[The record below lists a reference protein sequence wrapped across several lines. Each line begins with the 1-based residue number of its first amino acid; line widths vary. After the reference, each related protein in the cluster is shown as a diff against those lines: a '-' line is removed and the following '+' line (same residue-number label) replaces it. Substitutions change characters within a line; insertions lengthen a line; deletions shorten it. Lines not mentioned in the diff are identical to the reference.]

1 MADKSINDLP
11 AVESLADDGLLP
23 VYQDGGAKR
32 LTGAQLSQYAGDA
45 AVDAVTEQAEEIT
58 KAASKTA
65 TEAATAAA
73 SSASAAAGSAAAA
86 KANADAVDPD
96 EINSRIALKADN
108 LYFDE
113 DTKLL
118 YLTSGGEIIGDGIK
132 VSVGGSGGGGGGS
145 DNNAVLTLSNTT
157 GWIFKSI
164 AAGASCSL
172 SVSWSSLE
180 DGLATG
186 GGVLKVTVNGAQKLT
201 QQVAQGAVTVDVGAY
216 LSPGTNAVKINVSDV
231 YGNSRTLSFSITAVA
246 LSLSSSFDAS
256 VPYTGAIAYPYTPTG
271 TAAKIMHFKLDG
283 VELETVTV
291 TASGRQQTYT
301 IPAQT
306 HGSHSLEVWFTA
318 TVDGESVSS
327 NVLRYDLICTAEGS
341 TTPIIASA
349 WQQATAEQY
358 STLAIPYIVYN
369 PSGLT
374 AEITLKVGST
384 VLKTLTV
391 DRTEQVWSYRADE
404 VGALSLSIVCGSVS
418 KTFVTTVT
426 ESTVNVEAETAD
438 LALHLTASGRSN
450 TEANKASWSY
460 GNIAASLTG
469 FNWTSDGWVTDADGI
484 TALRVAGDARVTIP
498 LQIFAQDFRTTG
510 KTIELEFATR
520 DVMDYD
526 ATVISCLSGGRGIKV
541 TAQKASLTSEQSEV
555 STQYKED
562 EHVRLAFV
570 VEKRAENRL
579 ILVYINGILSGAVQY
594 PTDDDFSQSS
604 PVGISIGSN
613 ACTTDIYGI
622 RVYNN
627 SLTRYQV
634 LNNWIADSQAIDD
647 LLARYQRNKIY
658 DDYGQIVI
666 DDLPQDLP
674 YLILEGPELPQY
686 KGDKK
691 TVSGSFTDPTDSSRN
706 FTFTG
711 ASINV
716 QGTSSQYYARKNYK
730 VTFKGGFV
738 VDGVTAAKYA
748 LRPGAIP
755 VDTFTFKADVASSEG
770 ANNVELVRLY
780 NDACPY
786 QTPPQEAN
794 SAVRQGIDGFPMV
807 IFWRHGDET
816 TFLGKYN
823 FNNDKGTPEV
833 YGFAE
838 GDESWEILNN
848 TSDRVLWKSADFTG
862 DWTGDFEGRYPD
874 GNTDTTKLAAL
885 AAWLASTDQ
894 SAVTSDADKAAR
906 LAKFKSE
913 LPDHLELQSAL
924 FYYLFTELF
933 LMVDSRA
940 KNAFPS
946 HLGTDKWCWLPY
958 DFDTAIGTNNEGALV
973 FGYALEDIDQ
983 VGTADVFNGQ
993 NSVMW
998 VNLRQAYGPEIAAM
1012 YQSLRSTGKLSYALV
1027 EEMFESHQ
1035 AKWPEAIFNE
1045 DAYFKYLQPLI
1056 EDGTSAYLSMLQ
1068 GSKAEQRKWW
1078 LYNRFRYLDAK
1089 YNAGDAL
1096 TDTITLRGYA
1106 KDNISVTPYADI
1118 YASVKYGSYL
1128 VQKRALRGSSYV
1140 LECPLDNV
1148 NDTEIYVYSASQLKA
1163 IGDLSGLKVGYAE
1176 FSLATRLQSLKL
1188 GDSTESYSNPNL
1200 TELYLGNNRLLTT
1213 LDVRNCPNLTMAVD
1227 VSGCTGLEH
1236 AYFDGTAI
1244 TGLTLPNGGVLKT
1257 LHLPATVTNLTVRNQ
1272 GGITDFSMPS
1282 YGAITTL
1289 RVENSPAIPAK
1300 DILSAMAANSRV
1312 RLLGVSWS
1320 FETAADILSLLDTL
1334 DTMRGL
1340 DEQGNNV
1347 DKAQVSGTV
1356 STANITGAQL
1366 ADIHSRYPDLTVVY
1380 QHITSQL
1387 KFYNGSTLLQTV
1399 DVADGGDGAYTGST
1413 PTKASTAQYSYTFA
1427 GWALTDG
1434 GPVDANALK
1443 AVTADRNVYAAFTAT
1458 VRTYTVRFYNGSTL
1472 LQTSSNIP
1480 YGGSASYT
1488 GTTPT
1493 KEGDYEFTGW
1503 SPSPSNITGDTNCY
1517 AQFRFTGLPGIAWT
1531 QSNIISGN
1539 FYGVDF
1545 GDNLW
1550 VAAGSTGMYYST
1562 DGKNW
1567 TQSNITEDVSA
1578 NNLVHANGL
1587 WVVGCSSMYYS
1598 TDGKNWTA
1606 GTMLSGSFKNPD
1618 TVAFANNLW
1627 VGYSQ
1632 GGRGM
1637 YYSTDGK
1644 NWTQSN
1650 IISGNFYGVDF
1661 GDNLWVAAGSTG
1673 MYYSTDGK
1681 NWTQSNV
1688 ASSFSGV
1695 AYADGLWVAGSNN
1708 GNGIYYSTDGKNW
1721 TQSNITSGRYNYF
1734 HKSNGLWVVASNNGN
1749 GIYYS
1754 TDGKNWTPSNITSG
1768 RYSPPVRGGEL
1779 WVVGSRTAD
1788 GLKYSA
1794 DGKSWTQSSNI
1805 VNGRFTMVAFADDLW
1820 VAACSDDKGLYYS
1833 E

>member
-58 KAASKTA
+58 KEASKTA

-73 SSASAAAGSAAAA
+73 SSASAAAGSAATA

-186 GGVLKVTVNGAQKLT
+186 GGVLKVAVNGAQKLT

-216 LSPGTNAVKINVSDV
+216 LSPGTNAVKVNISDV

-271 TAAKIMHFKLDG
+271 TATKIMHFKLDG
-283 VELETVTV
+283 TELETVTV

-327 NVLRYDLICTAEGS
+327 NVLRYDLICTVEGT

-384 VLKTLTV
+384 VLKSLTV

-404 VGALSLSIVCGSVS
+404 VGALSLSIVCGSVT
-418 KTFVTTVT
+418 KTFSTTVT

-450 TEANKASWSY
+450 TEANKSSWSY
-460 GNIAASLTG
+460 GSIAASLTG

-484 TALRVAGDARVTIP
+484 TALRVAGDARVTVP

-604 PVGISIGSN
+604 PAGISIGSN

-647 LLARYQRNKIY
+647 LLARYQRNKVY

-691 TVSGSFTDPTDSSRN
+691 TVSGSFVDPTDSSRN
-706 FTFTG
+706 FTFSG

-738 VDGVTAAKYA
+738 VGGVTAAKYA

-848 TSDRVLWKSADFTG
+848 TSDRVLWKNADFTG

-1027 EEMFESHQ
+1027 EEMFEAHQ

-1045 DAYFKYLQPLI
+1045 DAYFKYLAPLI

-1106 KDNISVTPYADI
+1106 KANISVTPYADI

-1148 NDTEIYVYSASQLKA
+1148 NDTEIYVYSASQLKV

-1188 GDSTESYSNPNL
+1188 GDSAESYSNPNL

-1399 DVADGGDGAYTGST
+1399 DVVDGGDGAYTGST

-1427 GWALTDG
+1427 GWSLTDG

-1472 LQTSSNIP
+1472 LQTSTNIP

-1488 GTTPT
+1488 GTTPVDPT
-1493 KEGDYEFTGW
+1493 GDGREFEGW
-1503 SPSPSNITGDTNCY
+1503 SPSPSNITGNTDCY
-1517 AQFRFTGLPGIAWT
+1517 AQYASALEVAEITDTWEQILAAVADGTYRSKYKVGNYKPLDLGSEGTVNMQIAGFNKDTLADGSGTAAISWISKELLAT
-1531 QSNIISGN
+1531 SRRMNPPLEGESGN
-1539 FYGVDF
+1539 YLEGTGAINGWEKCEMRSYLKETVKPLIPENVRNGIKSINKTQLAYTPTATRFDQTTVD
-1545 GDNLW
+1545 DVWLPSNL
-1550 VAAGSTGMYYST
+1550 
-1562 DGKNW
+1562 
-1567 TQSNITEDVSA
+1567 E
-1578 NNLVHANGL
+1578 L
-1587 WVVGCSSMYYS
+1587 
-1598 TDGKNWTA
+1598 
-1606 GTMLSGSFKNPD
+1606 
-1618 TVAFANNLW
+1618 
-1627 VGYSQ
+1627 GYS
-1632 GGRGM
+1632 
-1637 YYSTDGK
+1637 
-1644 NWTQSN
+1644 
-1650 IISGNFYGVDF
+1650 
-1661 GDNLWVAAGSTG
+1661 
-1673 MYYSTDGK
+1673 
-1681 NWTQSNV
+1681 
-1688 ASSFSGV
+1688 
-1695 AYADGLWVAGSNN
+1695 
-1708 GNGIYYSTDGKNW
+1708 NGIYATLFPDSASRVKRKQGA
-1721 TQSNITSGRYNYF
+1721 TSAEDWWLRSGSGAEYF
-1734 HKSNGLWVVASNNGN
+1734 DEVA
-1749 GIYYS
+1749 
-1754 TDGKNWTPSNITSG
+1754 P
-1768 RYSPPVRGGEL
+1768 RGGVTGDISRYIYG
-1779 WVVGSRTAD
+1779 VVLCFCT
-1788 GLKYSA
+1788 
-1794 DGKSWTQSSNI
+1794 
-1805 VNGRFTMVAFADDLW
+1805 
-1820 VAACSDDKGLYYS
+1820 
-1833 E
+1833 

>member
-58 KAASKTA
+58 QKATKTA

-73 SSASAAAGSAAAA
+73 SSASAAAGSAATA

-164 AAGASCSL
+164 AAGASCPL
-172 SVSWSSLE
+172 SISWSSLE

-201 QQVAQGAVTVDVGAY
+201 QQVSQGAVTVDVGGY
-216 LSPGTNAVKINVSDV
+216 LSSGTNAVKINVSDV

-271 TAAKIMHFKLDG
+271 TATKIMHFKLDG
-283 VELETVTV
+283 TELETVTV

-327 NVLRYDLICTAEGS
+327 NVLRYDLICTVEGT

-404 VGALSLSIVCGSVS
+404 VGALSLSIVCGSVT
-418 KTFVTTVT
+418 KTFATTVT

-450 TEANKASWSY
+450 TEANKSSWSY
-460 GNIAASLTG
+460 GSIAASLTG

-484 TALRVAGDARVTIP
+484 TALRVAGDARVAIP

-613 ACTTDIYGI
+613 SCTTDIYGI

-647 LLARYQRNKIY
+647 LLARYQRNKVY

-691 TVSGSFTDPTDSSRN
+691 TVSGSFVDPTDSSRN
-706 FTFTG
+706 FTFSG

-833 YGFAE
+833 YGFSE

-848 TSDRVLWKSADFTG
+848 TSDRVLWKNADFTG

-993 NSVMW
+993 GSVMW

-1012 YQSLRSTGKLSYALV
+1012 YQNLRSTGKLSYALV
-1027 EEMFESHQ
+1027 EEMFETHQ

-1106 KDNISVTPYADI
+1106 KANISVTPYADI

-1188 GDSTESYSNPNL
+1188 GDSAESYSNPNL

-1236 AYFDGTAI
+1236 VYFDGTAI

-1320 FETAADILSLLDTL
+1320 FDMAADILSLLDTL

-1356 STANITGAQL
+1356 STTNITGAQL

-1387 KFYNGSTLLQTV
+1387 KFYNGATLLQTV
-1399 DVADGGDGAYTGST
+1399 DVVDGGDGAYTGST

-1434 GPVDANALK
+1434 GPVDANATK
-1443 AVTADRNVYAAFTAT
+1443 AVTADRNVYAAFTVT

-1472 LQTSSNIP
+1472 LQTSPNIP

-1503 SPSPSNITGDTNCY
+1503 SPSPSNITGNTDCY
-1517 AQFRFTGLPGIAWT
+1517 AQFKYTGMPGIVWLGSNLSN
-1531 QSNIISGN
+1531 QSMYTSSLAHGN
-1539 FYGVDF
+1539 G
-1545 GDNLW
+1545 LW
-1550 VAAGSTGMYYST
+1550 VAGTENGLYYSE
-1562 DGKNW
+1562 DGKTW
-1567 TQSNITEDVSA
+1567 TQSNITAGSFGAVA
-1578 NNLVHANGL
+1578 HGNGL
-1587 WVVGCSSMYYS
+1587 WVAGFGNGLYYS
-1598 TDGKNWTA
+1598 EDGKT
-1606 GTMLSGSFKNPD
+1606 
-1618 TVAFANNLW
+1618 
-1627 VGYSQ
+1627 
-1632 GGRGM
+1632 
-1637 YYSTDGK
+1637 
-1644 NWTQSN
+1644 WTQSN
-1650 IISGNFYGVDF
+1650 ITASGWGR
-1661 GDNLWVAAGSTG
+1661 GI
-1673 MYYSTDGK
+1673 
-1681 NWTQSNV
+1681 
-1688 ASSFSGV
+1688 
-1695 AYADGLWVAGSNN
+1695 AYADGLWVAAVNTTGL
-1708 GNGIYYSTDGKNW
+1708 YYSTNGKVWIQSNVTSATVYCVLFANGRWIAGAKDSRGKYSLDGKTWSEFSSSRGYNNLQNVCHNDGLLVAASGNGQGLLYSEDGETW
-1721 TQSNITSGRYNYF
+1721 TQSNITAGSFGAVA
-1734 HKSNGLWVVASNNGN
+1734 HGNGLWVAGGN
-1749 GIYYS
+1749 STKDSMYYS
-1754 TDGKNWTPSNITSG
+1754 EDGKTWAKSNIINAKTIALSH
-1768 RYSPPVRGGEL
+1768 
-1779 WVVGSRTAD
+1779 A
-1788 GLKYSA
+1788 
-1794 DGKSWTQSSNI
+1794 N
-1805 VNGRFTMVAFADDLW
+1805 NLW
-1820 VAACSDDKGLYYS
+1820 VAGVDNQMAYSEDGKAWTRGTEVPRPSAVIFADGVWVVTGSYGLYYS

>member
-1 MADKSINDLP
+1 M
-11 AVESLADDGLLP
+11 
-23 VYQDGGAKR
+23 
-32 LTGAQLSQYAGDA
+32 
-45 AVDAVTEQAEEIT
+45 
-58 KAASKTA
+58 
-65 TEAATAAA
+65 
-73 SSASAAAGSAAAA
+73 
-86 KANADAVDPD
+86 
-96 EINSRIALKADN
+96 
-108 LYFDE
+108 
-113 DTKLL
+113 
-118 YLTSGGEIIGDGIK
+118 
-132 VSVGGSGGGGGGS
+132 
-145 DNNAVLTLSNTT
+145 
-157 GWIFKSI
+157 
-164 AAGASCSL
+164 
-172 SVSWSSLE
+172 
-180 DGLATG
+180 
-186 GGVLKVTVNGAQKLT
+186 
-201 QQVAQGAVTVDVGAY
+201 
-216 LSPGTNAVKINVSDV
+216 
-231 YGNSRTLSFSITAVA
+231 
-246 LSLSSSFDAS
+246 
-256 VPYTGAIAYPYTPTG
+256 
-271 TAAKIMHFKLDG
+271 
-283 VELETVTV
+283 
-291 TASGRQQTYT
+291 
-301 IPAQT
+301 
-306 HGSHSLEVWFTA
+306 
-318 TVDGESVSS
+318 
-327 NVLRYDLICTAEGS
+327 
-341 TTPIIASA
+341 
-349 WQQATAEQY
+349 
-358 STLAIPYIVYN
+358 
-369 PSGLT
+369 
-374 AEITLKVGST
+374 
-384 VLKTLTV
+384 
-391 DRTEQVWSYRADE
+391 
-404 VGALSLSIVCGSVS
+404 
-418 KTFVTTVT
+418 
-426 ESTVNVEAETAD
+426 
-438 LALHLTASGRSN
+438 
-450 TEANKASWSY
+450 
-460 GNIAASLTG
+460 
-469 FNWTSDGWVTDADGI
+469 
-484 TALRVAGDARVTIP
+484 
-498 LQIFAQDFRTTG
+498 
-510 KTIELEFATR
+510 
-520 DVMDYD
+520 
-526 ATVISCLSGGRGIKV
+526 
-541 TAQKASLTSEQSEV
+541 
-555 STQYKED
+555 
-562 EHVRLAFV
+562 
-570 VEKRAENRL
+570 
-579 ILVYINGILSGAVQY
+579 
-594 PTDDDFSQSS
+594 
-604 PVGISIGSN
+604 
-613 ACTTDIYGI
+613 
-622 RVYNN
+622 
-627 SLTRYQV
+627 
-634 LNNWIADSQAIDD
+634 
-647 LLARYQRNKIY
+647 
-658 DDYGQIVI
+658 I

-691 TVSGSFTDPTDSSRN
+691 TISGSFTDPTDSSRN

-738 VDGVTAAKYA
+738 VAGVTAAKYA

-848 TSDRVLWKSADFTG
+848 TSDRVLWKNADFTG
-862 DWTGDFEGRYPD
+862 DWTGDFEGRYPDD

-993 NSVMW
+993 GSVMW

-1188 GDSTESYSNPNL
+1188 GDSAESYSNPNL

-1244 TGLTLPNGGVLKT
+1244 AGLTLPNGGVLKT

-1272 GGITDFSMPS
+1272 GGITDFSMSS

-1312 RLLGVSWS
+1312 RLLGVNWS

-1340 DEQGNNV
+1340 DEQGNNTA
-1347 DKAQVSGTV
+1347 KAQVSGTV
-1356 STANITGAQL
+1356 STTNITGAQL
-1366 ADIHSRYPDLTVVY
+1366 ADINSRYPDLTVVY

-1387 KFYNGSTLLQTV
+1387 KFYNGDTLLQTV
-1399 DVADGGDGAYTGST
+1399 DVVDGGDGAYTGST

-1427 GWALTDG
+1427 GWSLTDG
-1434 GPVDANALK
+1434 GPVDTNATK
-1443 AVTADRNVYAAFTAT
+1443 SVTADRNVYAAFTAT

-1472 LQTSSNIP
+1472 LQTSNNIP

-1488 GTTPT
+1488 GTTPVDPT
-1493 KEGDYEFTGW
+1493 GDGREFEGW
-1503 SPSPSNITGDTNCY
+1503 SPSPSNITGNTDCY
-1517 AQFRFTGLPGIAWT
+1517 AQYKSLVEVVEITDTWEQILAAVADGTYSTKYKVGNYKPLDLGNEGTVNMQIAGFNKDTLADGSGTAAISWISKELLAT
-1531 QSNIISGN
+1531 SQRMNPARAGDSGN
-1539 FYGVDF
+1539 YTEGTGAIGGWEKSELRSVLKGTIKPLIPESVRNAIKSVSKTQPAYGTNGKSFSQTTEDDVWLPSRIEVFYGTYKALFPD
-1545 GDNLW
+1545 D
-1550 VAAGSTGMYYST
+1550 ASTKKYRQDETRASWWWLRSGGAT
-1562 DGKNW
+1562 EEFDG
-1567 TQSNITEDVSA
+1567 VS
-1578 NNLVHANGL
+1578 
-1587 WVVGCSSMYYS
+1587 
-1598 TDGKNWTA
+1598 
-1606 GTMLSGSFKNPD
+1606 
-1618 TVAFANNLW
+1618 
-1627 VGYSQ
+1627 GY
-1632 GGRGM
+1632 GG
-1637 YYSTDGK
+1637 
-1644 NWTQSN
+1644 
-1650 IISGNFYGVDF
+1650 I
-1661 GDNLWVAAGSTG
+1661 
-1673 MYYSTDGK
+1673 
-1681 NWTQSNV
+1681 
-1688 ASSFSGV
+1688 
-1695 AYADGLWVAGSNN
+1695 
-1708 GNGIYYSTDGKNW
+1708 
-1721 TQSNITSGRYNYF
+1721 
-1734 HKSNGLWVVASNNGN
+1734 
-1749 GIYYS
+1749 
-1754 TDGKNWTPSNITSG
+1754 
-1768 RYSPPVRGGEL
+1768 
-1779 WVVGSRTAD
+1779 
-1788 GLKYSA
+1788 
-1794 DGKSWTQSSNI
+1794 SSNRAQYRNY
-1805 VNGRFTMVAFADDLW
+1805 VVLCFCT
-1820 VAACSDDKGLYYS
+1820 
-1833 E
+1833 